1 MNDIKELD
9 EATQNLIGKSLSFE
23 EVQKDLNNTSP
34 LRMSKKL
41 IEYELFDQQSS
52 IEIMDKIYEEFT
64 SKSNIIDGLVNPML
78 LGIADGLIKHPKL
91 NGTFRKTNM
100 TPTRLAKEVNNFSYG
115 NDIEKDIDDDVP
127 LTQAEKSYYN
137 NEKTGVNSEGKKYN
151 KQYHRNK
158 KYDIKS
164 RGQTEKDKGIVKD
177 ETITYADNKGNIKT
191 KNTTTIKDDITG
203 EDLDLTKEGAKQKGI
218 NSADMDH
225 VNPINNIRQKYK
237 NNPYLYRDDLA
248 KLIGMEENE
257 SYINSSL
264 NQSKGDM
271 SWSEYIEK
279 YPNALSPEEQKIALE
294 LESKATK
301 AQNKKATKLMA
312 KNIGLKGLGDIII
325 LLLKPIWFE
334 IKDMF
339 TNGILHGF
347 GTNDKI
353 KAFILRSKR
362 VKNYIKNNILNT
374 LGDGLKDIMNN
385 FVGVLIS
392 SIVDMFTGIFKKIIQ
407 IITDGFMAIKEAFKI
422 MMKPE
427 SEVSSAQKADAIT
440 KIIASA
446 VVPILIFS
454 FEESLS
460 KIPVIGDVAT
470 IIVSGLATTLVVWL
484 LDEIDLFSVKDEK
497 RLARVKEVFQLRIEN
512 IKNNTD
518 IFEQTSLEILA
529 KQKLQFR
536 KVMDNMN
543 HAIDNNL
550 NVNDSV
556 YQVANFMQIDLKI
569 QDTEDFLYLLN
580 TNKTI
585 AI

>member
-1 MNDIKELD
+1 MKIQFENSLD
-9 EATQNLIGKSLSFE
+9 YQN
-23 EVQKDLNNTSP
+23 
-34 LRMSKKL
+34 R
-41 IEYELFDQQSS
+41 
-52 IEIMDKIYEEFT
+52 
-64 SKSNIIDGLVNPML
+64 
-78 LGIADGLIKHPKL
+78 A
-91 NGTFRKTNM
+91 
-100 TPTRLAKEVNNFSYG
+100 
-115 NDIEKDIDDDVP
+115 
-127 LTQAEKSYYN
+127 
-137 NEKTGVNSEGKKYN
+137 
-151 KQYHRNK
+151 
-158 KYDIKS
+158 
-164 RGQTEKDKGIVKD
+164 
-177 ETITYADNKGNIKT
+177 
-191 KNTTTIKDDITG
+191 
-203 EDLDLTKEGAKQKGI
+203 
-218 NSADMDH
+218 
-225 VNPINNIRQKYK
+225 
-237 NNPYLYRDDLA
+237 
-248 KLIGMEENE
+248 
-257 SYINSSL
+257 
-264 NQSKGDM
+264 
-271 SWSEYIEK
+271 
-279 YPNALSPEEQKIALE
+279 
-294 LESKATK
+294 
-301 AQNKKATKLMA
+301 
-312 KNIGLKGLGDIII
+312 
-325 LLLKPIWFE
+325 
-334 IKDMF
+334 
-339 TNGILHGF
+339 
-347 GTNDKI
+347 
-353 KAFILRSKR
+353 
-362 VKNYIKNNILNT
+362 
-374 LGDGLKDIMNN
+374 
-385 FVGVLIS
+385 IS

-569 QDTEDFLYLLN
+569 QDTEDFLHLLN